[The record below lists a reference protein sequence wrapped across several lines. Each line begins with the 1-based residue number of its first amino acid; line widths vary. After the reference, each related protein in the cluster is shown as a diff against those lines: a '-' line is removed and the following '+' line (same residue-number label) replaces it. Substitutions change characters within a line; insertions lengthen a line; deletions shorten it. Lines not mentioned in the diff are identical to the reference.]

1 MNYILNQPKD
11 LPFNR
16 ETAYNALEMFLN
28 CKVSS
33 ADDVF
38 AHFCS
43 IAQSQMFDYG
53 GQDRFVYVP
62 GSRPDR
68 VLLVA
73 HADTV
78 WQGSNAEQAV
88 CFEGGVFLSRNGIT
102 GTGADDRSGCAILWM
117 LRSSGHSLLIT
128 DGEERGQRGAQ
139 ALARNDELLREIN
152 AHSFM
157 VEFDRRGKCDCKYY
171 NIPVTDQFKEYIAM
185 NTGFIEAG
193 RSSSTDITTLCRS
206 VCGVNLSTGYYNEH
220 TADEFLVFDEWFN
233 TLQTAARWL
242 GESSIPRFE
251 VKLYGC

>member
-1 MNYILNQPKD
+1 MNYVLNQPKD

-28 CKVSS
+28 CKLSS

-38 AHFCS
+38 ARFCS
-43 IAQSQMFDYG
+43 IAGSKMFDYG
-53 GQDRFVYVP
+53 GQDRFVYIP
-62 GSRPDR
+62 GSRPDS

-78 WQGSNAEQAV
+78 WQGNNAEHV
-88 CFEGGVFLSRNGIT
+88 VREKDGVFFSGNGIT

-128 DGEERGQRGAQ
+128 DGEECGQRGAR
-139 ALARNDELLREIN
+139 ALVRNDELMKEIN

-171 NIPVTDQFKEYIAM
+171 NIPVTDEFKEYIAM
-185 NTGFIEAG
+185 KTGFTEAD
-193 RSSSTDITTLCRS
+193 RFSTTDITTLCRS

-220 TADEFLVFDEWFN
+220 TSDEYIVFNEWFN
-233 TLQTAARWL
+233 TLLLAARWL
-242 GESSIPRFE
+242 GEGSIPRFE
-251 VKLYGC
+251 VKPDGC